1 MRVELAG
8 RFAPGK
14 RLEGL
19 GGNEG
24 LGLRRENRR
33 HLVPRLD
40 EQPRELGRLVGRD
53 SACDAEENAGHA
65 GILPARRWKRS
76 PFLHWPT
83 ARADRK
89 STRLNSSHRCI
100 SYAVFCLN

>member
-53 SACDAEENAGHA
+53 SACSAEENAGHA
-65 GILPARRWKRS
+65 GILPARRSKTAIVTLKRGKWKYYGS
-76 PFLHWPT
+76 IHE
-83 ARADRK
+83 
-89 STRLNSSHRCI
+89 STMCGFFT
-100 SYAVFCLN
+100 VK